1 MRKFATLLGM
11 VALVHGPAAA
21 ATDAG
26 SCVPPEK
33 AEALITYILPGSLK
47 AVGTKCS
54 ATLPATASL
63 LQVDSEQFARYQ
75 YASDQAWPDAQDVIG
90 LLAGEK
96 LPEGID
102 LNALK
107 PMVDAMIP
115 AMLIQEIKPKDC
127 PTIERVYNLLEPL
140 PSTNVA
146 SLTVML
152 IQLGSS
158 SREKDPLN
166 ICKPQQE

>member
-1 MRKFATLLGM
+1 MKKFATILGM
-11 VALVHGPAAA
+11 VALVLGPAAVA
-21 ATDAG
+21 AEKG

-33 AEALITYILPGSLK
+33 AEALITYLLPGSLK

-75 YASDQAWPDAQDVIG
+75 DASDQAWPDAQDVIG
-90 LLAGEK
+90 LLAGED
-96 LPEGID
+96 LPEGMD
-102 LNALK
+102 MNAFR
-107 PMVDAMIP
+107 PMIDAMIP
-115 AMLIQEIKPKDC
+115 AMVTQQLKPKDC

-140 PSTNVA
+140 PSANVA

-166 ICKPQQE
+166 ICKPLPQ